1 MPQYKVVNSKG
12 KVISTDVTLHPGEMI
27 AMEITARQL
36 KKIDFAAKLGVR
48 PGHLTEL
55 LQGKRNISASL
66 AIKLEELLKIDAEYW
81 MRLQVYN
88 DLFIE
93 RNKRKNA
100 A

>member
-12 KVISTDVTLHPGEMI
+12 KIITTDVTLHPGEI
-27 AMEITARQL
+27 IGMEISARQF
-36 KKIDFAAKLGVR
+36 KKIDFASKIGVR

-55 LQGKRNISASL
+55 LQGKRNISAAL

-81 MRLQVYN
+81 MRLQVYH